1 MAGGRLR
8 LDLFAFALGAL
19 ALLTYGFVTQ
29 RNGGAVIMCALCLA
43 GLITARLVG
52 FSNRALVPLTLGLV
66 ALLWMLWVAPPPLTS
81 HQTSALAHG
90 VGGLLVGW
98 AVAEYLRGR
107 MEWPGWAITAVGVVL
122 VLTVLWELGEYLG
135 DRALT
140 TGLIPN
146 KRDSAI
152 DVAFGTLGGA
162 TGTFLATLVPPQLQ
176 R

>member
-1 MAGGRLR
+1 VEDRRLR

-19 ALLTYGFVTQ
+19 ALLTYGFVDA
-29 RNGGAVIMCALCLA
+29 RNGGAVVMCGLCLA
-43 GLITARLVG
+43 GLVTARLLG
-52 FSNRALVPLTLGLV
+52 FPNRALVPLTLGLV
-66 ALLWMLWVAPPPLTS
+66 ALLWIVWMDPPENLSPNRA
-81 HQTSALAHG
+81 SALIHG
-90 VGGLLVGW
+90 LGGVLVGF

-107 MEWPGWAITAVGVVL
+107 IDWPGWAISAVGVVL

-152 DVAFGTLGGA
+152 DIAFGTLGGA
-162 TGTFLATLVPPQLQ
+162 AGTFFATLLPS
-176 R
+176 RS